1 MKKLVKIL
9 TFVLVL
15 FMTTKKVYAAEKI
28 VQGDYIPAYVNK
40 SKAGTTRYMQMGFLK
55 LSSSGS
61 YVYCLEPFKELNFN
75 ANYNRF
81 ISYPADRAGVSEET
95 WKKIES
101 YGYYGYMYKDH
112 TDPIWYA
119 AAQVLIWRA
128 VDPEADIY
136 FTSTLNGN
144 KTDKYDSY
152 LEEIERLSME
162 GLKEA
167 SFNNKTIKLNLN
179 EEYSFD
185 REDFMPSNTTHL
197 TIMGNTIKIDT
208 SKKFSSKYEFRKI
221 SNVANELY
229 LANNSQK
236 TFKSNSIYSH
246 VQTLNIEVTGGN
258 INAKFSKDLKY
269 YSNCSSSTK
278 NIYGLYSETGELL
291 EKVNA
296 DNLTFYSKDLGYGKY
311 YIKQISHACNI
322 KEDNTKY
329 EVEINENN
337 EYPLA
342 NITLEEATKEIIINK
357 TYGELDSYKPEENA
371 KFILSDD
378 NTSFELITDGNGQAK
393 ITMGIGKYKLT
404 QVSGLKNY
412 TLVEDKTID
421 LSKINEDTLIL
432 DLKNTAIRKNI
443 KVTLKDNLGNTLSNT
458 KVCLY
463 NSNNEEVACKISN
476 SKGNLTFKD
485 MLLGDYTIIPSS
497 KEGYTLSDTSL
508 NVTLEDNDL
517 TLVINYIKN
526 KELDT
531 KEDNNGSKEEID
543 NTNDIKEP
551 EEDTKNNEKEIYV
564 PDTMS
569 FDYQYLIYPVIS
581 ILFIIIKHDI

>member
-40 SKAGTTRYMQMGFLK
+40 SKVGTTRYMQMGFLK

-75 ANYNRF
+75 AKYNRF
-81 ISYPADRAGVSEET
+81 VSSPAIRAGVSEEA

-119 AAQVLIWRA
+119 AAQVLIWRT

-152 LEEIERLSME
+152 LEEIERLSKD

-179 EEYSFD
+179 EKYSFD
-185 REDFMPSNTTHL
+185 REDFMPNSNAHL
-197 TIMGNTIKIDT
+197 SIMGNMIKIDT

-221 SNVANELY
+221 SNNANELY

-258 INAKFSKDLKY
+258 INTKFSKDLKY

-278 NIYGLYSETGELL
+278 NIYGLYRETGELL
-291 EKVNA
+291 EKINA
-296 DNLTFYSKDLGYGKY
+296 DNLTFISKDLGYGKY

-329 EVEINENN
+329 EVEINDNN
-337 EYPLA
+337 EYPIA
-342 NITLEEATKEIIINK
+342 NITLEEASKEIIINK
-357 TYGELDSYKPEENA
+357 SYGEFDNYKPEENA

-378 NTSFELITDGNGQAK
+378 NTSLELITDVNGQAK
-393 ITMGIGKYKLT
+393 ITVGIGKYKLS

-412 TLVEDKTID
+412 TLVEDRTID
-421 LSKINEDTLIL
+421 LSKIREDTLIL
-432 DLKNTAIRKNI
+432 DLKNKAIRKNI
-443 KVTLKDNLGNTLSNT
+443 KVNLKDDLGNTLSNT

-463 NSNNEEVACKISN
+463 NSSREEVACKISN
-476 SKGNLTFKD
+476 SKGDIIFKN
-485 MLLGDYTIIPSS
+485 MLLGDYTVISS
-497 KEGYTLSDTSL
+497 NKEGYKIESNSF

-531 KEDNNGSKEEID
+531 KEDNKSSKEEI
-543 NTNDIKEP
+543 DIKEP

-569 FDYQYLIYPVIS
+569 FDLQYLIYPVIS